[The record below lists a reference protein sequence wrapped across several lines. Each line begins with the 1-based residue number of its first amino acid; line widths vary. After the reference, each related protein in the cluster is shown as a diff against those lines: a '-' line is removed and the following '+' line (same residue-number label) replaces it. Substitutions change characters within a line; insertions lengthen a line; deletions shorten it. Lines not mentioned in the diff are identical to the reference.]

1 MGRLARL
8 LLQRFRTGYVH
19 LLASRRRSRGEPSPS
34 FRRTSRSEGTVI
46 TQGIKMIDPHSSRP
60 CVFDQSEAGGKH
72 ETLVTGLALL
82 KTTLGYRFANTL
94 RNLKNSGEK

>member
-8 LLQRFRTGYVH
+8 LLQRLRTGHVH

-46 TQGIKMIDPHSSRP
+46 NQGIQMIDLNWDLEESVSFNLRQGRKLPSADAAHWSRL
-60 CVFDQSEAGGKH
+60 FWTRS
-72 ETLVTGLALL
+72 VTMGRPSLI
-82 KTTLGYRFANTL
+82 
-94 RNLKNSGEK
+94 S